1 MGVDRYEET
10 VERLAE
16 DYYSRIMPRTGPRRA
31 IVKIGEPIDVSE
43 ILENAG
49 GKLRN
54 AVGELTK
61 ATESAVQSGIDEINA
76 ANDAPG
82 AKRLEEV

>member
-1 MGVDRYEET
+1 
-10 VERLAE
+10 
-16 DYYSRIMPRTGPRRA
+16 
-31 IVKIGEPIDVSE
+31 
-43 ILENAG
+43 
-49 GKLRN
+49 
-54 AVGELTK
+54 VGELTK